1 MSTEAEFAYL
11 AHLPTYFFKRLV
23 NKWEDTS
30 VEFKPN
36 GLLSSENRETTMKV
50 VKNMKELRIKQLRNL
65 AEVLDISDVW
75 WEIYQISKTKP
86 LSHLQKRKKTFSVDK
101 YLPKEYT
108 KIKGIFSIK
117 EISEHA
123 ILVLIEFS
131 SRSMILKR
139 TFRFV
144 YLPSVKTILLEPK
157 DLAMEVLQ
165 NEVLPFISKEPN
177 KINQKLIRAR
187 SIRSLTKSRDE
198 GEPSFPL
205 THLKIKISL
214 ETSGIEGLS
223 QITIQG
229 DDVLRGAETLEQR
242 HEISLKF
249 MNSGPWVGAGTKD
262 FMLEVRKGIQIHQL
276 EDESLKNIA
285 TVLSWI

>member
-23 NKWEDTS
+23 NKWEDAS

-36 GLLSSENRETTMKV
+36 GLLSSENRETTMKF
-50 VKNMKELRIKQLRNL
+50 VKNMKDSRIKQLRKL

-75 WEIYQISKTKP
+75 WEVYQISKTKP
-86 LSHLQKRKKTFSVDK
+86 LSDLKKRKKNFSVEK
-101 YLPKEYT
+101 YFPKEFT

-123 ILVLIEFS
+123 ILILIEFS
-131 SRSMILKR
+131 SRSMVLKR
-139 TFRFV
+139 IFRSV

-157 DLAMEVLQ
+157 DLAMKVLQ
-165 NEVLPFISKEPN
+165 KEVLPFITKEPN
-177 KINQKLIRAR
+177 EIKQKLIRAR
-187 SIRSLTKSRDE
+187 TILSLTKNRDE
-198 GEPSFPL
+198 GRPSFPL

-223 QITIQG
+223 QIIIQG
-229 DDVLRGAETLEQR
+229 DNVLRGAETLEQR

-276 EDESLKNIA
+276 EEESLKNIA